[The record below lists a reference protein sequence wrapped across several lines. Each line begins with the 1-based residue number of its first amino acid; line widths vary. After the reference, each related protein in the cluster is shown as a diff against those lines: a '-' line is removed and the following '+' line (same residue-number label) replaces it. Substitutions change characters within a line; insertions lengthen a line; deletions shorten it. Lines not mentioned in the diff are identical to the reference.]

1 MNAKL
6 TAKETAVMQAIA
18 DSAIDFWR
26 DGGLEEGANG
36 WADVTTSTLA
46 NHPTYEV
53 SKTPRGVASVLNSLC
68 KKGLMYSDLGDDD
81 AAYYLTELGAEVA
94 RELHGGEVVEVEEIS
109 ADTTVAEVETPEG
122 EAVVTEWTT
131 EGTED
136 TVSWT
141 EVTFPDASRTIKRR
155 QKVSGAW
162 RTDYW
167 GAEFAGDKERLTTS
181 ARVKEALRKGNFT
194 R

>member
-6 TAKETAVMQAIA
+6 TAKETALMQAIA
-18 DSAIDFWR
+18 DGDIDFFR
-26 DGGLEEGANG
+26 DGGLEAGANCWSNVLTG
-36 WADVTTSTLA
+36 WLAGSTKYL
-46 NHPTYEV
+46 V
-53 SKTPRGVASVLNSLC
+53 SDTERGVASVAKSLC
-68 KKGLMYSDLGDDD
+68 KKGLLETDGAGDD

-94 RELHGGEVVEVEEIS
+94 RELHGEEAEEVF
-109 ADTTVAEVETPEG
+109 TGTVAEVETPEG
-122 EAVVTEWTT
+122 EAIVTEWTT

-141 EVTFPDASRTIKRR
+141 EITFPDASRTIKRR

-167 GAEFAGDKERLTTS
+167 GAEFAGDAERLTTS
-181 ARVKEALRKGNFT
+181 AKVKEAIARGNFV